1 MAAMAEEGSDVAHS
15 AGQTMLL
22 RHTIRALMDG
32 FDAVARVLACLVYG
46 VGISF
51 AGPLF
56 DKCFRFDSSGDGF
69 GDEFQRH
76 GA

>member
-1 MAAMAEEGSDVAHS
+1 
-15 AGQTMLL
+15 
-22 RHTIRALMDG
+22 MDG
-32 FDAVARVLACLVYG
+32 FDAVAQVLACLVYG

-56 DKCFRFDSSGDGF
+56 DKCFRFDSSGDGS

>member
-1 MAAMAEEGSDVAHS
+1 
-15 AGQTMLL
+15 
-22 RHTIRALMDG
+22 MDG

-56 DKCFRFDSSGDGF
+56 DQCVHFDSSGDGS